1 MKPLSPEDFQPLSQS
16 QEHHKIE
23 RPSLSYWQDARRRFI
38 KNKRA
43 MASLITILF
52 MIALS
57 IFGPYVWQVSP
68 SEQHLNEALQ
78 SPTWSFKGR
87 EALIIAE
94 PTPLIKHSPTLIE
107 VVNSSPVKNLQS
119 KGTPSTVAIDFQW
132 EASAG
137 AKAYRIYRNELPPLN
152 IATLGVPL
160 AEQATLDYR
169 DSLKLELI
177 PYYYSVLAIGFDDSE
192 TQYATIKVLP
202 QQAFTLAEAK
212 RLGYETQIGEKVRLN
227 SHPLGTDELG
237 RDLLAR
243 IIQGGRISLY
253 IGILAPFIY
262 VLIGIIIGGISG
274 YMGGKIDNWIM
285 RFTDFVIAL
294 PFLLFMILFKVAAG
308 SSADSINIILFS
320 LIILSWPGTARL
332 VRGQMLQLRE
342 EPYVQAAQM
351 LGGRPFYIILR
362 HMLPNTL
369 GIILVTLT
377 FAVPSCIFT
386 EAFLSFIGMG
396 IAPPATSWGAMC
408 SDGVKLM
415 ISYPYLLIIPSTFIS
430 VIVLAFNILGD
441 GLRDALDAKMRSRE

>member
-1 MKPLSPEDFQPLSQS
+1 MSEFSPNDFKPLKKQASAQQI
-16 QEHHKIE
+16 Q
-23 RPSLSYWQDARRRFI
+23 RPSLSYWQDARRRFL
-38 KNKRA
+38 KNKMA
-43 MASLITILF
+43 MASLITILL
-52 MIALS
+52 MICLS
-57 IFGPYVWQVSP
+57 LFGPLFWSVDP

-78 SPTWSFKGR
+78 SPSWSFKGR
-87 EALIIAE
+87 QALILDE
-94 PTPLIKHSPTLIE
+94 PVSLSSNNTTPIE
-107 VVNSSPVKNLQS
+107 ASTVGTVKNLRIE
-119 KGTPSTVAIDFQW
+119 GIASTVSIHLKWDAVP
-132 EASAG
+132 G
-137 AKAYRIYRNELPPLN
+137 AKAYRIYRNELPPLD

-160 AEQATLDYR
+160 AEKAQLEYR
-169 DSLKLELI
+169 DLLKLELI

-192 TQYATIKVLP
+192 TQYQTLKVDV
-202 QQAFTLAEAK
+202 QQAFTLAEAT
-212 RLGYETQIGEKVRLN
+212 RLGYDTAVGEKVRLN
-227 SHPLGTDELG
+227 PHPLGTDELG

-253 IGILAPFIY
+253 VGIVAPFAY

-274 YMGGKIDNWIM
+274 YMGGAIDNWIM

-308 SSADSINIILFS
+308 ESADSINIILIS

-351 LGGRPFYIILR
+351 LGAKPFYIIMR

-377 FAVPSCIFT
+377 FAIPSCIFT

-396 IAPPATSWGAMC
+396 IAPPNTSWGAMC

-430 VIVLAFNILGD
+430 ITVLAFNILGD